1 MKTIIVLAV
10 VVAFALG
17 APQAVDDSRNAQILR
32 YETDNIGVD
41 GYRYAFETS
50 DGISRQEEA
59 ELKNA
64 GTENEAF
71 RSRLLQLGGL
81 PMVRPTPS
89 TSLLMRMVTNPKV
102 LTCPKPKVCQCRERA
117 TKPPN
122 IALNAT

>member
-17 APQAVDDSRNAQILR
+17 APQQAVDDSRNAQILR

-64 GTENEAF
+64 GTENEAISVRGSYSWVAPDGQTYTINF
-71 RSRLLQLGGL
+71 IADENGYQPEGAHL
-81 PMVRPTPS
+81 P
-89 TSLLMRMVTNPKV
+89 K
-102 LTCPKPKVCQCRERA
+102 A
-117 TKPPN
+117 
-122 IALNAT
+122 

>member
-1 MKTIIVLAV
+1 MKTIIILAV

-59 ELKNA
+59 ELKNV
-64 GTENEAF
+64 GTENEAISVRGSYSWVAPDGQTYTINF
-71 RSRLLQLGGL
+71 VADENGYQPEGAHL
-81 PMVRPTPS
+81 P
-89 TSLLMRMVTNPKV
+89 K
-102 LTCPKPKVCQCRERA
+102 A
-117 TKPPN
+117 
-122 IALNAT
+122 